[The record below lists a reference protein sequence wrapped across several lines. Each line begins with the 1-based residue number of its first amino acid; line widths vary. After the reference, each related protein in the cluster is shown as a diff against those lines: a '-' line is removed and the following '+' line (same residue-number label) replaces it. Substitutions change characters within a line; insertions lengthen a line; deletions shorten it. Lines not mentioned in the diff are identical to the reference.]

1 MKYDVCLFGG
11 CSLDMTFYADS
22 DGKYP
27 EEPDVVAPGGK
38 GANQAVAASRAGAR
52 TTIITRLGNDDIGT
66 KICENLEK
74 NNIDISNV
82 ELIDQLDNDAAY
94 IYVNERDKDNDIKRV
109 VGAIDSFTENMIDDY
124 KDILLLSKIV
134 VAQMKI
140 PKEVSIRLINFC
152 YENNIPIVVTPC
164 RPKKL
169 AITEEGN
176 KELIDKITYITC
188 NSEECITMFGTDDF
202 EKVVSQ
208 YPRKVII
215 TLGENG
221 LIYHDGEKVVH
232 LEAPQKETVVDTT
245 GAGDTFAG
253 NFATFIAQG
262 YSFEDAI
269 FKAQYASGMK
279 IMKET
284 AQEGMP
290 YIKDLNEFIKESL
303 KKKIN
308 TI

>member
-27 EEPDVVAPGGK
+27 EEPDVVALGGK

-109 VGAIDSFTENMIDDY
+109 VGAIDSFTEDMIDDY
-124 KDILLLSKIV
+124 KDILLSSKIV

-169 AITEEGN
+169 AISEEGN

>member
-1 MKYDVCLFGG
+1 MSKKLT
-11 CSLDMTFYADS
+11 L
-22 DGKYP
+22 
-27 EEPDVVAPGGK
+27 
-38 GANQAVAASRAGAR
+38 
-52 TTIITRLGNDDIGT
+52 
-66 KICENLEK
+66 
-74 NNIDISNV
+74 
-82 ELIDQLDNDAAY
+82 
-94 IYVNERDKDNDIKRV
+94 KRV
-109 VGAIDSFTENMIDDY
+109 VGAIDSFTEDMIDDY
-124 KDILLLSKIV
+124 KDILLSSKIV

-169 AITEEGN
+169 AITEEEN

-269 FKAQYASGMK
+269 FKAQHASGMK